1 MKSAQPRT
9 ADTVQKVSYDAT
21 QDAKQYMT
29 TLTITASLILSESQR
44 LTHLGEAT
52 EPAGWGYALNA
63 FHALTT
69 WSLFYTV
76 IGSILSFYYALGDS
90 VTSMDVWSPS
100 LFFFVGVFSFFV
112 ESMIVN
118 VPFFFKYFVI
128 YYAEDAVANYLSYA
142 VVHYFF
148 VLNAP
153 VYCYYLRDYSKRHMM
168 QQKQ

>member
-1 MKSAQPRT
+1 MESMATRAT
-9 ADTVQKVSYDAT
+9 GTVQKVSYDAT

-52 EPAGWGYALNA
+52 DPAGWGYALNA
-63 FHALTT
+63 FHAITT

-76 IGSILSFYYALGDS
+76 IGSILSFYYALDDN

-100 LFFFVGVFSFFV
+100 LFFFLGVSSFFV
-112 ESMIVN
+112 ESMLVN

-128 YYAEDAVANYLSYA
+128 YYAENAVANYLSYA
-142 VVHYFF
+142 AVHYFF

-153 VYCYYLRDYSKRHMM
+153 VYCYYIRNYSIRHTRRR
-168 QQKQ
+168 Q